1 MVCFLWKLNFILA
14 FSNRK
19 KGGIMTQISLKD
31 IFSNYASKKPI
42 FRDKDTLSIRFT
54 PENVPHRDEQIN
66 QLALILA
73 PVLRNEKPSNV
84 FIYGKPGTGKTLVAK
99 KVAAN
104 LEVAAQSNNLKIIY
118 LNCKMRKI
126 TDTEYRLLAQLIEFF
141 GEKVPYTGLPTSEL
155 YTRFFKLLESSQQNV
170 VLVLDEIDSLVDKIG
185 SLFLYNLTRVNQD
198 LERTKVT
205 LVGISNNIS
214 FLENLD
220 SRVKSSLSEE
230 ELVFPPYNATEI
242 KDILAERSRMAFHQE
257 TITDAAIAKCA
268 ALAAQEHGDA
278 RKAIDLLRVA
288 GETAERIGSVQVK
301 EEHVDI
307 AQNKVDTD
315 RYIETIRTQ
324 PKQSK
329 IVLKAILEIYR
340 KNAKAVQTGDVYDLY
355 GRICQKNNIK
365 PLTQRRVSDLI
376 SELDTF
382 GIVSTVNISKGRY
395 GRTRKINLNLS
406 GTVVAKVEEM
416 LSKEL

>member
-1 MVCFLWKLNFILA
+1 
-14 FSNRK
+14 
-19 KGGIMTQISLKD
+19 MTQISLKD

-42 FRDKDTLSIRFT
+42 FHDKDTLSIKFT
-54 PENVPHRDEQIN
+54 PENIPHREDQIN

-84 FIYGKPGTGKTLVAK
+84 FIYGKPGTGKTLVAQ
-99 KVAAN
+99 KVIAT
-104 LEVAAQSNNLKIIY
+104 LGSMEGQGSSLKTIY
-118 LNCKMRKI
+118 INCKMKKVS
-126 TDTEYRLLAQLIEFF
+126 DTEYRLLAQLMEFF

-155 YTRFFKLLESSQQNV
+155 YIRFFNILDSSQQNV
-170 VLVLDEIDSLVDKIG
+170 ILVLDEIDFLVDKIG
-185 SLFLYNLTRVNQD
+185 SGFLYNLTRINQD
-198 LERTKVT
+198 LQKAKVT

-214 FLENLD
+214 FIENLD

-230 ELVFPPYNATEI
+230 ELIFPPYNATEI
-242 KDILAERSRMAFHQE
+242 RDILTERSKMAFHQE
-257 TITDAAIAKCA
+257 SITESAIAKCA

-288 GETAERIGSVQVK
+288 GETAERIGSSQVR

-307 AQNKVDTD
+307 AQSKVDTD
-315 RYIETIRTQ
+315 RVIETIRSQ

-329 IVLKAILEIYR
+329 IVLKSIVELYK
-340 KNAKAVQTGDVYDLY
+340 KNAKSVQTGDVYDLY
-355 GRICQKNNIK
+355 AKICHKNNIK

-382 GIVSTVNISKGRY
+382 GIVNTVNISKGRY
-395 GRTRKINLNLS
+395 GRTRKINVNLS
-406 GTVVAKVEEM
+406 GTVVNKIEDL

>member
-1 MVCFLWKLNFILA
+1 MA
-14 FSNRK
+14 
-19 KGGIMTQISLKD
+19 QISLND
-31 IFSNYASKKPI
+31 IFSKYTSKKPI
-42 FRDKDTLSIRFT
+42 FKDKDTLSIRFT
-54 PENVPHRDEQIN
+54 PENIPHRSEQIN
-66 QLALILA
+66 QLAHILA

-84 FIYGKPGTGKTLVAK
+84 FIYGKTGTGKTLIAK

-104 LEVAAQSNNLKIIY
+104 LEIVAEPNNLKIIY
-118 LNCKMRKI
+118 INCKMRKV

-155 YTRFFKLLESSQQNV
+155 YNRFFRLLDASRQNV

-185 SLFLYNLTRVNQD
+185 SLFLYNLTRINQD
-198 LERTKVT
+198 LEKTKIT

-230 ELVFPPYNATEI
+230 ELIFPPYNATEI
-242 KDILAERSRMAFHQE
+242 KDILTERSRIAFHPE

-288 GETAERIGSVQVK
+288 GETAERIGSNQVR

-315 RYIETIRTQ
+315 RYIETIHSQ

-329 IVLKAILEIYR
+329 IVLKAVLELYK
-340 KNAKAVQTGDVYDLY
+340 KNAKGIQTGDVYDLY
-355 GRICQKNNIK
+355 AKICQKNNIK
-365 PLTQRRVSDLI
+365 SLTQRRVSDLI
-376 SELDTF
+376 TELDNF
-382 GIVSTVNISKGRY
+382 GIISTVNISKGRY
-395 GRTRKINLNLS
+395 GRTRKINVNLS
-406 GTVVAKVEEM
+406 GTVVSKIEEM
-416 LSKEL
+416 FSKEL